1 MKKHELKDILSELI
15 KLKFSAFLTLHI
27 SLPFH
32 KNNIKSLIFYCIE
45 VYKDLLCKLF
55 HQELE
60 DIKMYLLK
68 ANLITYIEYPKES
81 LKKKQV
87 TVQGHKIQNQ
97 YTKFNCNCISIY

>member
-1 MKKHELKDILSELI
+1 MMISSAPRIPSMKKHELKDILSELI

-60 DIKMYLLK
+60 DIKMFSHFNPVIVLSGNYQVHKKNTVKLL
-68 ANLITYIEYPKES
+68 
-81 LKKKQV
+81 
-87 TVQGHKIQNQ
+87 
-97 YTKFNCNCISIY
+97 SINILF

>member
-32 KNNIKSLIFYCIE
+32 KNNIKSLIFYLIK
-45 VYKDLLCKLF
+45 VYKDLLYKLF

-60 DIKMYLLK
+60 DIKMFSHFNPIIVLLG
-68 ANLITYIEYPKES
+68 N
-81 LKKKQV
+81 
-87 TVQGHKIQNQ
+87 
-97 YTKFNCNCISIY
+97 

>member
-60 DIKMYLLK
+60 DIKMLS
-68 ANLITYIEYPKES
+68 AQS
-81 LKKKQV
+81 
-87 TVQGHKIQNQ
+87 
-97 YTKFNCNCISIY
+97 

>member
-60 DIKMYLLK
+60 DIKMFSHFNPVIVLLG
-68 ANLITYIEYPKES
+68 NYQVH
-81 LKKKQV
+81 KKN
-87 TVQGHKIQNQ
+87 TVKLL
-97 YTKFNCNCISIY
+97 SINILF

>member
-15 KLKFSAFLTLHI
+15 KLKFSAFLI

-32 KNNIKSLIFYCIE
+32 KNNIKSLMFYCIE

-60 DIKMYLLK
+60 DIKMFSHFNPVIVLLG
-68 ANLITYIEYPKES
+68 NYQVH
-81 LKKKQV
+81 KKN
-87 TVQGHKIQNQ
+87 TVKLL
-97 YTKFNCNCISIY
+97 SINILF